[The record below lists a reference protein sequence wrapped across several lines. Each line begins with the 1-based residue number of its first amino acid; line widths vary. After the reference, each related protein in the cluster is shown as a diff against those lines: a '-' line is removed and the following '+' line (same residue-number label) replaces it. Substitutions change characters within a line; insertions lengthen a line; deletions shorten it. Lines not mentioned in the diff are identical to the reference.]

1 MPDRLP
7 AVVTASEPNI
17 DHVTLHMCESGSAE
31 QPEGRE
37 ATQRGGAVLC
47 VLCSSLPSDL
57 LLGFSPLAL
66 TAHLMPRHCAAR
78 QSQQAGHA
86 LLIASATRTPLA
98 SAVRTACQGSS
109 RVSAA
114 PERAATRQAAGVATA
129 AYPKWVCN
137 LGLS

>member
-17 DHVTLHMCESGSAE
+17 DHVNLHMCGSGSAE

-57 LLGFSPLAL
+57 LLGFTPLEL
-66 TAHLMPRHCAAR
+66 TTQLMPGTAPPGKVNKLGMHC
-78 QSQQAGHA
+78 
-86 LLIASATRTPLA
+86 
-98 SAVRTACQGSS
+98 
-109 RVSAA
+109 
-114 PERAATRQAAGVATA
+114 
-129 AYPKWVCN
+129 
-137 LGLS
+137 